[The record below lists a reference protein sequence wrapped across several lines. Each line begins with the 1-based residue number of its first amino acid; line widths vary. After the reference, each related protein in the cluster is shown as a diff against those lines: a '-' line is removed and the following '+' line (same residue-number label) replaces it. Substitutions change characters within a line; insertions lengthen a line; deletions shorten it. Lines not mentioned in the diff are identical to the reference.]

1 MHIEVKIYTYLK
13 DLSFY
18 TSLSKLTISCV
29 ILRILTEMKVHEP
42 ITCEEIQTA
51 SRRLNS
57 NKACSS
63 DTILNEYLKEGI
75 DTLLHPLEILF
86 NYILN
91 KKVFRNNGLA
101 GLLNLFIRKGIQM
114 CLVITGGLLL

>member
-1 MHIEVKIYTYLK
+1 MVLFAFGLWLRFHVLLYTYRY
-13 DLSFY
+13 FR
-18 TSLSKLTISCV
+18 SLSSAETPFESAEVDDFLCNFDNSNRNESTFCEV
-29 ILRILTEMKVHEP
+29 DEP

-91 KKVFRNNGLA
+91 KKKFSETMVLRGY
-101 GLLNLFIRKGIQM
+101 
-114 CLVITGGLLL
+114 